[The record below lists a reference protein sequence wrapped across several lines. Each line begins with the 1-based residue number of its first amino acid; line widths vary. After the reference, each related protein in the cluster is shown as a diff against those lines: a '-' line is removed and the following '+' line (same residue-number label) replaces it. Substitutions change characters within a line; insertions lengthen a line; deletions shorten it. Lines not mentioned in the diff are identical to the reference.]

1 MIYVFYGDDGFSA
14 HEALAELLER
24 VGPPEVRDANVTRL
38 EAGEFSLERFGAAAM
53 VVPFLADRRLV
64 IVRGLLATADS
75 SRTQRG
81 RGRAPSGGAAPDP
94 AAGLVELLEQLP
106 PTTDAVF
113 LDGKLTP
120 SNPLRGTIRKLGPE
134 RATVREFPALRR
146 DALAAWVRQRAED
159 KGARIEQQAVALLVE
174 HVGPDL
180 WTMDAEVEKL
190 AIYRAEGPITAED
203 VEALVSHSRE
213 SSVFELVDA
222 VMEHRPDAALAALTR
237 LLNGG
242 ATGPYIVS
250 MVARQARMVAIAQEL
265 TRSRVAQGEWGKR
278 LGTSSDFVVRKVGD
292 QARRFSTDAV
302 RRLYGLLLE
311 ADLAMKT
318 GGATD
323 ELALTELIARARAQ
337 PLTHSPAAT
346 ANTDARG

>member
-1 MIYVFYGDDGFSA
+1 MIYVFYGDDSFSA
-14 HEALAELLER
+14 HEALQELLES
-24 VGPPEVRDANVTRL
+24 VGPPDVRDTSVTRL
-38 EAGEFSLERFGAAAM
+38 DAGEFSLDRFGAAAM

-64 IVRGLLATADS
+64 IVHGLLATADG
-75 SRTQRG
+75 SRTPQG
-81 RGRAPSGGAAPDP
+81 RGRAADGATADP
-94 AAGLVELLEQLP
+94 TAGLVELLEQLP

-146 DALAAWVRQRAED
+146 DALAAWVRQRAEA
-159 KGARIEQQAVALLVE
+159 KGAQIEQQAVALLVE

-190 AIYRAEGPITAED
+190 AIYCAERPIRAED
-203 VEALVSHSRE
+203 VGALVSHARE

-250 MVARQARMVAIAQEL
+250 MVARQARMVALAQEL
-265 TRSRVAQGEWGKR
+265 ARSGVAQSEWGRR

-292 QARRFSTDAV
+292 QSRRFTADAV

-323 ELALTELIARARAQ
+323 ELALTELIARA
-337 PLTHSPAAT
+337 
-346 ANTDARG
+346 

>member
-14 HEALAELLER
+14 HEALGELLES

-38 EAGEFSLERFGAAAM
+38 EASEFSLERFGAAAM

-64 IVRGLLATADS
+64 IVRGLLATADG
-75 SRTQRG
+75 SRTARG
-81 RGRAPSGGAAPDP
+81 RGRGADGAAPDP
-94 AAGLVELLEQLP
+94 TAGLVELLEQLP

-113 LDGKLTP
+113 LDDRLTP
-120 SNPLRGTIRKLGPE
+120 SNPLRGTIRNLGPE

-146 DALAAWVRQRAED
+146 DALAAWVRRRAEA
-159 KGARIEQQAVALLVE
+159 KGARIEQQAVALLAE

-180 WTMDAEVEKL
+180 WTMDAELEKL
-190 AIYRAEGPITAED
+190 AIYCAEGPIRAED
-203 VEALVSHSRE
+203 VGALVSHARE

-222 VMEHRPDAALAALTR
+222 VMEHRTDAALKALTR

-250 MVARQARMVAIAQEL
+250 MVARQARMVALAQEL
-265 TRSRVAQGEWGKR
+265 TRSRVAQSEWGRR
-278 LGTSSDFVVRKVGD
+278 LGTPSDFVVRKVGD
-292 QARRFSTDAV
+292 QARRFTTDAV

-311 ADLAMKT
+311 ADMAMKA

-323 ELALTELIARARAQ
+323 ELALTELIAGARAQ
-337 PLTHSPAAT
+337 PLTRA
-346 ANTDARG
+346 